1 MISKVAQLFPFI
13 TTQILETKTEEKG
26 EKTLVDKSS
35 ISNLVKNYLNRKLV
49 TIRT

>member
-26 EKTLVDKSS
+26 EKALVDESS
-35 ISNLVKNYLNRKLV
+35 ISNLVKKLFKQENL
-49 TIRT
+49 